1 MESKN
6 LILNIVDGSEIR
18 SAPPGMHK
26 TLWICKW
33 DKLPTSTG
41 DRRISE
47 PSTVSG
53 LFLNLSAHF
62 LAPRPSKKSFKNHS
76 WAQSSGQ
83 IITTSAEVTLNG
95 GLVRESPQNPLNSG
109 LGIILICP
117 ESFSGFSTKEH
128 FVRHRPMTSQPTTN
142 KALRA
147 Y

>member
-6 LILNIVDGSEIR
+6 LRVILLMVQKSGHHHLGCTK
-18 SAPPGMHK
+18 P
-26 TLWICKW
+26 LWICKW
-33 DKLPTSTG
+33 DKLLTSTG

-53 LFLNLSAHF
+53 LFFNLSAHF
-62 LAPRPSKKSFKNHS
+62 LAPRPSKRSFKNHS
-76 WAQSSGQ
+76 WAQSGQ

-95 GLVRESPQNPLNSG
+95 GLVRESSQNPLNSG

-117 ESFSGFSTKEH
+117 GSFSGFSTKEN
-128 FVRHRPMTSQPTTN
+128 FVWHRPMTSQPTTN